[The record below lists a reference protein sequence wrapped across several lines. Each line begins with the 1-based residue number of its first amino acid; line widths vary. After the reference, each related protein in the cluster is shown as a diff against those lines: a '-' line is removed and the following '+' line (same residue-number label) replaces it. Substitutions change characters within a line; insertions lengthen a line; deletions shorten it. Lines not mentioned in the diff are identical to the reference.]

1 MWWCAFCNAA
11 WLTLAWWP
19 QNYVTSLLP
28 GKLGGHS
35 LAILYGVGGLSC
47 LAAPVVVDRL
57 GTTTTMFIG
66 ALSYPVYLG
75 SMIYVESAV
84 VLAASVV
91 IGAWWRVGLS
101 LAVQAF
107 IDPLTACGMCMHR
120 VRNGNAVG
128 VLRWCVWRWKCV
140 LNALT
145 VGACGLHA
153 VYISRLSEGSGDQG
167 GYVGSFWSIL
177 QARTWGHGLGL
188 MCGRGM

>member
-1 MWWCAFCNAA
+1 MWWCAFCNAG
-11 WLTLAWWP
+11 WLTFAWWP

-107 IDPLTACGMCMHR
+107 IDPPTACGMCMHR
-120 VRNGNAVG
+120 ARNGNAVG
-128 VLRWCVWRWKCV
+128 VLRWCVRRWKCA
-140 LNALT
+140 LNAMT
-145 VGACGLHA
+145 VGTCRMQCTSADLARGVETRAAMWGAFGAYYRHA
-153 VYISRLSEGSGDQG
+153 HG
-167 GYVGSFWSIL
+167 GTAW
-177 QARTWGHGLGL
+177 A
-188 MCGRGM
+188 